1 MALDAE
7 TVTFLSR
14 LAEEGAR
21 PFHTMSPPEARDML
35 ATLRS
40 RIGDGPAI
48 ARSFDSNVDTSNG
61 AFRVRALIPNEQP
74 RGVIVYFHGGGWVVG
89 SIDDFDCLG
98 RTLANQS
105 GCSVVLVDYRLAPEH
120 PYPRAV
126 EDAWSAL
133 NWTARHMEELG
144 GMGAKIIVAGDSA
157 GGNLATVVA
166 QRASRLGAPAV
177 ALQVLV
183 YPVTDCDLDTTS
195 YTQAENQL
203 LLSREDMA
211 WFWSHY
217 AADPA
222 SRRDPQASPL
232 LSADLR
238 GLPPAVIVTAEHD
251 VLRDEGE
258 AYAERLRE
266 AGVPV
271 DHRRFDGQMHGFFS
285 LVNVL
290 SSSTNAID
298 YVALKIRASLAQPTA
313 AIFPSIPAGQPI
325 HD

>member
-21 PFHTMSPPEARDML
+21 PFHTMSPREARDML
-35 ATLRS
+35 GTLS
-40 RIGDGPAI
+40 ARIGDGPTM
-48 ARSFDSNVDTSNG
+48 ARSFDANVGTDANRT
-61 AFRVRALIPNEQP
+61 FRVRALIPNDHP

-98 RTLANQS
+98 RTLASQS

-120 PYPRAV
+120 PYPCAV

-133 NWTARHMEELG
+133 NWTVEHLDELG
-144 GMGAKIIVAGDSA
+144 STNPKNPKIVVAGDSA
-157 GGNLATVVA
+157 GGNLAAVVT
-166 QRASRLGAPAV
+166 QRACRMGTPSV

-183 YPVTDCDLDTTS
+183 YPVTDCDLDTPS

-203 LLSREDMA
+203 LLSRDAMV

-217 AADPA
+217 APDPA
-222 SRRDPQASPL
+222 SRRDPQVSPL
-232 LSADLR
+232 LAADLR
-238 GLPPAVIVTAEHD
+238 GLPPTVIVTAEHD

-258 AYAERLRE
+258 AYAQHLSK
-266 AGVPV
+266 AGVTV
-271 DHRRFDGQMHGFFS
+271 DHIRFDGQMHGFFS
-285 LVNVL
+285 LVNIL
-290 SSSTNAID
+290 SSSANAIE
-298 YVALKIRASLAQPTA
+298 YVALKIRTSLA
-313 AIFPSIPAGQPI
+313 
-325 HD
+325 